1 MPLYLGID
9 AGGTKTDC
17 AVSNGAE
24 LLGQATGS
32 SCKLARVGREKAR
45 ESLQAVIR
53 QACEVAR
60 VVPSEIQHVCI
71 GMAGASLAEAV
82 QWAQQTIRE
91 LIPDS
96 TIYVAGDHVIAHRAA
111 FGTSPGV
118 LVISG
123 TGSIAF
129 GRNQSGETARAG
141 GWGPSVSDEG
151 SAFWVGREAVAEALR
166 SFDLGKSNGLL
177 ATIAE
182 CWKVSPEEVIRLAN
196 ASEPRFPELAGPVV
210 NAAEHGDKA
219 ARDIAERAGKAL
231 AWLAS
236 AVIHRLWPQ
245 GGIVPVALSGGV
257 LQGSA
262 LVRQSFRD
270 AMRVQQPQA
279 AVSFAYVRPVLGALE
294 IAAQRGVRR

>member
-24 LLGQATGS
+24 LLGQATGA
-32 SCKLARVGREKAR
+32 SCKLARVGKERGREN
-45 ESLQAVIR
+45 LQSVIR
-53 QACEVAR
+53 QACEVAQIT
-60 VVPSEIQHVCI
+60 PNEIQHVCI

-82 QWAQQTIRE
+82 HWAQQTIRE

-129 GRNQSGETARAG
+129 GRNQAGETARAG
-141 GWGPSVSDEG
+141 GWGPNVSDEG

-166 SFDLGKSNGLL
+166 MFDIGKSNGLL
-177 ATIAE
+177 ATIAD
-182 CWKVSPEEVIRLAN
+182 CWKVAPEEVIRLAN

-210 NAAEHGDKA
+210 NAAEQGDPN
-219 ARDIAERAGKAL
+219 AREITERGGRAL
-231 AWLAS
+231 AGLAS
-236 AVIHRLWPQ
+236 AVIQRLWPQ

-257 LQGSA
+257 LQGSP
-262 LVRQSFRD
+262 LVRQAFKE
-270 AMRVQQPQA
+270 AMRIQQPLA

>member
-24 LLGQATGS
+24 LLGQATGA
-32 SCKLARVGREKAR
+32 SCKLARVGKERGREN
-45 ESLQAVIR
+45 LQSVIR
-53 QACEVAR
+53 QATQAAGIEA
-60 VVPSEIQHVCI
+60 STIQHVCI
-71 GMAGASLAEAV
+71 GMSGASLAEAV

-129 GRNQSGETARAG
+129 GRNQNGETARAG
-141 GWGPSVSDEG
+141 GWGPNVSDEG
-151 SAFWVGREAVAEALR
+151 SAFWVGREAVTAALHA
-166 SFDLGKSNGLL
+166 FDFGNTNGLL

-182 CWKVSPEEVIRLAN
+182 CWKVAPEEVIRMAN

-210 NAAEHGDKA
+210 NAAEQGDA
-219 ARDIAERAGKAL
+219 VARGIMERAGKAL
-231 AWLAS
+231 ADLAS
-236 AVIHRLWPQ
+236 AVIKRLWPS
-245 GGIVPVALSGGV
+245 GGVVPVALAGGV
-257 LQGSA
+257 LQGSP
-262 LVRQSFRD
+262 LVRQAFKD
-270 AMRVQQPQA
+270 AMKAQQPQA
-279 AVSFAYVRPVLGALE
+279 AISFAFVRPVLGALE

>member
-24 LLGQATGS
+24 LLGQATGP
-32 SCKLARVGREKAR
+32 SCKLARVGKERGREN
-45 ESLQAVIR
+45 LQSVIR
-53 QACEVAR
+53 QATQAAGVDA
-60 VVPSEIQHVCI
+60 STIQHVCI

-129 GRNQSGETARAG
+129 GRNQNGETARAG
-141 GWGPSVSDEG
+141 GWGPNVSDEG
-151 SAFWVGREAVAEALR
+151 SAFWVGREAVTAALHA
-166 SFDLGKSNGLL
+166 FDFGTINGLL

-182 CWKVSPEEVIRLAN
+182 CWKVAPEEVIRLAN

-210 NAAEHGDKA
+210 NAAEQGDET
-219 ARDIAERAGKAL
+219 ARTITERAGKAL
-231 AWLAS
+231 ASLAS
-236 AVIHRLWPQ
+236 AVIKRLWP
-245 GGIVPVALSGGV
+245 GGGVVPVALAGGV
-257 LQGSA
+257 LQGSP
-262 LVRQSFRD
+262 LVRQAFKE
-270 AMRVQQPQA
+270 AMKAEQPQA
-279 AVSFAYVRPVLGALE
+279 AVSFAFVRPVLGALE

>member
-1 MPLYLGID
+1 MALYLGID

-24 LLGQATGS
+24 LLGHATGA

-45 ESLQAVIR
+45 ENLQAVIR
-53 QACEVAR
+53 QACEAAR
-60 VVPSEIQHVCI
+60 VAPQDVQHVCI

-82 QWAQQTIRE
+82 QWAQATIRE

-111 FGTSPGV
+111 FGISPGV

-129 GRNQSGETARAG
+129 GRNQNGETARAG
-141 GWGPSVSDEG
+141 GWGPNISDEG

-166 SFDLGKSNGLL
+166 SFDQGKSDGLL
-177 ATIAE
+177 AIIAG

-196 ASEPRFPELAGPVV
+196 ASEPRFPELAGLIV
-210 NAAEHGDKA
+210 NAAEQGDA
-219 ARDIAERAGKAL
+219 GARAITDRAGKAL
-231 AWLAS
+231 AGLAS
-236 AVIHRLWPQ
+236 AIINRLWPQ
-245 GGIVPVALSGGV
+245 GGVVPVALAGGV
-257 LQGSA
+257 LQGSP
-262 LVRQSFRD
+262 LVRQSFKE
-270 AMRVQQPQA
+270 AMRVEQPQA
-279 AVSFAYVRPVLGALE
+279 AVSFAFVRPVLGALE

>member
-24 LLGQATGS
+24 LLGQATGA
-32 SCKLARVGREKAR
+32 SCKLARVGKERGREN
-45 ESLQAVIR
+45 LQAVIR
-53 QACEVAR
+53 QATETAHVDA
-60 VVPSEIQHVCI
+60 SKIQHVCI

-82 QWAQQTIRE
+82 HWAQQTIRE
-91 LIPDS
+91 LMPDS

-129 GRNQSGETARAG
+129 GRNQNGETARAG
-141 GWGPSVSDEG
+141 GWGPNVSDEG
-151 SAFWVGREAVAEALR
+151 SAFWVGREAVTAALHA
-166 SFDLGKSNGLL
+166 FDFGKNNGLL
-177 ATIAE
+177 ATIAD
-182 CWKVSPEEVIRLAN
+182 CWKVAPEEVIRLAN
-196 ASEPRFPELAGPVV
+196 SSEPRFPELAGPVV
-210 NAAEHGDKA
+210 NAAEQGDA
-219 ARDIAERAGKAL
+219 SARAITDRAGKAL
-231 AWLAS
+231 AGLAS
-236 AVIHRLWPQ
+236 AVINRLWPD
-245 GGIVPVALSGGV
+245 GGVVPVALAGGV
-257 LQGSA
+257 LQGSP
-262 LVRQSFRD
+262 LVRQAFKE
-270 AMRVQQPQA
+270 AMKAEQPQA

>member
-24 LLGQATGS
+24 LLGQSTGAS
-32 SCKLARVGREKAR
+32 AKLARVGKEKGREN
-45 ESLQAVIR
+45 LQSVIR
-53 QACEVAR
+53 QACEAAQVA
-60 VVPSEIQHVCI
+60 PNEIQHVCI

-82 QWAQQTIRE
+82 NWAQQTIRE

-141 GWGPSVSDEG
+141 GWGPNVSDEG
-151 SAFWVGREAVAEALR
+151 SAFWVGREAVTAALHA
-166 SFDLGKSNGLL
+166 FDFGESNGLL
-177 ATIAE
+177 ATIAD
-182 CWKVSPEEVIRLAN
+182 CWKVAPEEVIRLAN
-196 ASEPRFPELAGPVV
+196 SSEPRFPELAGPVV
-210 NAAEHGDKA
+210 SAAEQGDA
-219 ARDIAERAGKAL
+219 SARAITDRAGRAL
-231 AWLAS
+231 AGLAS
-236 AVIHRLWPQ
+236 AVINRLWPD
-245 GGIVPVALSGGV
+245 GGIVPVALAGGV
-257 LQGSA
+257 LQGSP
-262 LVRQSFRD
+262 LVRQAFREV
-270 AMRVQQPQA
+270 MKTEQPQA
-279 AVSFAYVRPVLGALE
+279 AVSFAFVRPVLGALE

>member
-24 LLGQATGS
+24 LLGQATGA
-32 SCKLARVGREKAR
+32 SCKLARVGKERGREN
-45 ESLQAVIR
+45 LQSVIR
-53 QACEVAR
+53 QACEVAQIA
-60 VVPSEIQHVCI
+60 PNELQHVCI

-82 QWAQQTIRE
+82 HWAQQTIRE

-111 FGTSPGV
+111 FGISPGV

-129 GRNQSGETARAG
+129 GRNQAGETARAG
-141 GWGPSVSDEG
+141 GWGPNVSDEG

-166 SFDLGKSNGLL
+166 LFDIGKSNGLL
-177 ATIAE
+177 ATIAD
-182 CWKVSPEEVIRLAN
+182 CWKVAPEEVIRLAN

-210 NAAEHGDKA
+210 NAAEQGDPN
-219 ARDIAERAGKAL
+219 AREITERGGRAL
-231 AWLAS
+231 AGLAS
-236 AVIHRLWPQ
+236 AVIQRLWPR

-257 LQGSA
+257 LQGSP
-262 LVRQSFRD
+262 LVRQAFKE
-270 AMRVQQPQA
+270 AMRIQQPQA

>member
-24 LLGQATGS
+24 LLGQATGA
-32 SCKLARVGREKAR
+32 SCKLARVGKERGREN
-45 ESLQAVIR
+45 LQAVIR
-53 QACEVAR
+53 QATQAAGVEA
-60 VVPSEIQHVCI
+60 STIQHVCI
-71 GMAGASLAEAV
+71 GMSGASLAEAV

-129 GRNQSGETARAG
+129 GRNQNGETARAG
-141 GWGPSVSDEG
+141 GWGPNVSDEG
-151 SAFWVGREAVAEALR
+151 SAFWVGREAVTAALHA
-166 SFDLGKSNGLL
+166 FDFGNANGLL

-182 CWKVSPEEVIRLAN
+182 SWKVAPEEVIRMAN

-210 NAAEHGDKA
+210 NAAEQGDDT
-219 ARDIAERAGKAL
+219 ARAIMERAGQAL
-231 AWLAS
+231 AGLAS
-236 AVIHRLWPQ
+236 AVIKRLWPS
-245 GGIVPVALSGGV
+245 GGVVPVALAGGV
-257 LQGSA
+257 LQGSP
-262 LVRQSFRD
+262 LVRHAFRE
-270 AMRVQQPQA
+270 AMKAEQPQA
-279 AVSFAYVRPVLGALE
+279 AVSFAFVRPVLGALE

>member
-24 LLGQATGS
+24 LLGQATGA
-32 SCKLARVGREKAR
+32 SCKLARVGKEKAR
-45 ESLQAVIR
+45 ENLQAVVR
-53 QACEVAR
+53 RACDVAR
-60 VVPSEIQHVCI
+60 IRLQDVQHVCI

-82 QWAQQTIRE
+82 NWAQETLRE
-91 LIPDS
+91 LMPAA

-118 LVISG
+118 LAISG

-129 GRNQSGETARAG
+129 GRNQGGETARAG
-141 GWGPSVSDEG
+141 GWGPNVSDEG
-151 SAFWVGREAVAEALR
+151 SAFWVGREAVSEALHAYDVGR
-166 SFDLGKSNGLL
+166 SSGLL
-177 ATIAE
+177 ALIAE
-182 CWKVSPEEVIRLAN
+182 CWKVAPEDVIRLAN
-196 ASEPRFPELAGPVV
+196 AAEPRFSELAGPVAETAEKGDP
-210 NAAEHGDKA
+210 NA
-219 ARDIAERAGKAL
+219 RLITERAGKAL
-231 AWLAS
+231 AGLAG
-236 AVIHRLWPQ
+236 AVINRLWPN
-245 GGIVPVALSGGV
+245 GGVVPVALAGGV

-262 LVRQSFRD
+262 LVRQAFKD
-270 AMRVQQPQA
+270 AMRTEQPQA

>member
-24 LLGQATGS
+24 LLGQSTGAS
-32 SCKLARVGREKAR
+32 AKLARVGKEKGREN
-45 ESLQAVIR
+45 LQSVIR
-53 QACEVAR
+53 QACEAAQVA
-60 VVPSEIQHVCI
+60 PNEIQHVCI

-82 QWAQQTIRE
+82 NWAQQTIRE

-129 GRNQSGETARAG
+129 GRNQAGETARAG
-141 GWGPSVSDEG
+141 GWGPSISDEG
-151 SAFWVGREAVAEALR
+151 SAFWVGREAVAQALHA
-166 SFDLGKSNGLL
+166 FDLGTSNGLL
-177 ATIAE
+177 TMIAD
-182 CWKVSPEEVIRLAN
+182 CWKVAPEEVIRMAN
-196 ASEPRFPELAGPVV
+196 VSEPRFAELAGPVV
-210 NAAEHGDKA
+210 EAAQHGDVQ
-219 ARDIAERAGKAL
+219 ARNIAERAGKAL
-231 AWLAS
+231 AGLAS

-262 LVRQSFRD
+262 LVRQSFKEE
-270 AMRVQQPQA
+270 MRIQQPQA

-294 IAAQRGVRR
+294 IAAQRGVRK